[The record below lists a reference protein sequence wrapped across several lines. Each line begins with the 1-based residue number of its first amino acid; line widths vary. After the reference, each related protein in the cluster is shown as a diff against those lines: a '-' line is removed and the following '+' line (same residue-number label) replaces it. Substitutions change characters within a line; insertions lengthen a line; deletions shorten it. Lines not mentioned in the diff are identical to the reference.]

1 MAPFCFLRMVP
12 DRRQPGEGCMKKVVF
27 VLSGGPM
34 ADAGFFR
41 EQRERF
47 GPVSIICADGG
58 ARHACRMGV
67 IPDLVI
73 GDLDSLDGELQGC
86 LVRQGSRIM
95 RYPRDKDETD
105 TQLALEMAFM
115 LTPDEILVFGAI
127 GARLDHT
134 LANLSLLV
142 SAAERGIPVRLVDE
156 WCEVFVVK
164 GKAAIEGEPGQ
175 TVSLFPFGSDV
186 AGVTL
191 DGFEYPLTD
200 AVMTVNRSCGIS
212 NRLISGTGVIAVESG
227 SLLVIRYIRAGW
239 FPGESGG

>member
-1 MAPFCFLRMVP
+1 
-12 DRRQPGEGCMKKVVF
+12 MKKVVF

-34 ADAGFFR
+34 PDDGFFR

-67 IPDLVI
+67 VPDLVI
-73 GDLDSLDGELQGC
+73 GDLDSLDGELQGS

-115 LTPDEILVFGAI
+115 MTPDEILVFGAI

-134 LANLSLLV
+134 LANLSLLHA
-142 SAAERGIPVRLVDE
+142 AAERAIPVRLVDE
-156 WCEVFVVK
+156 WCEVFAVK

-175 TVSLFPFGSDV
+175 TVSLFPLGSDV
-186 AGVTL
+186 TGVTL
-191 DGFEYPLTD
+191 EGFEYPLTD
-200 AVMTVNRSCGIS
+200 AVMTMSRPYGIS
-212 NRLISGTGVIAVESG
+212 NRLTSGLSRIMVESG
-227 SLLVIRYIRAGW
+227 ILLVIRYIRASR
-239 FPGESGG
+239 FPGESDR